1 MTLIFKNINY
11 RAIFAPEIVW
21 DVANWEVVLINLESG
36 EYFSMNKC
44 ASDIWVEGLTHL
56 NLFSLESD
64 YEERIKRFVA
74 ELMADILPTSRHRI
88 KHAVAL
94 R

>member
-1 MTLIFKNINY
+1 
-11 RAIFAPEIVW
+11 
-21 DVANWEVVLINLESG
+21 
-36 EYFSMNKC
+36 MNKC
-44 ASDIWVEGLTHL
+44 ASDIWVEGLTHP